1 MIEKEELVDALSE
14 LMDGDLSEGAIEYIA
29 SDLLEKYVLFER
41 PDVSGIEESDTLGGP
56 ASPKFWVDKLEAQ
69 EREGMAYAETEILK
83 VLETRALLEY
93 YRRVVDEAKARRCE
107 EVTKEIGGDTFEELP
122 GMIRTLVYRLVTA
135 EAANERD

>member
-14 LMDGDLSEGAIEYIA
+14 LMDGDLSEGAIDYIA

-41 PDVSGIEESDTLGGP
+41 PDVSGIEESDTLGGS
-56 ASPKFWVDKLEAQ
+56 ASPKFWLDKLEAQ

-83 VLETRALLEY
+83 VLETRALLEH
-93 YRRVVDEAKARRCE
+93 YRRVADEAKARRCE

-135 EAANERD
+135 EAANERN